1 MLRLPVLLTAVLS
14 AILSYAAEILT
25 QQAFSTKPFYTD
37 GRWILNDDQV
47 NLTYAGVNWPAH
59 GETMVP
65 EGLQNASVAEMVH
78 KVKSLGMNAIRL
90 TFAVQMVDDILDKK
104 SNGQLNTSF
113 ISALGKKNGTKVL
126 NDVLVANPSFKSE
139 TTRLEVLV
147 PGS

>member
-78 KVKSLGMNAIRL
+78 KVKSLGMNALVLTVSCEKCSSADQINLIGSDLLSLSKWLMTSWIRR
-90 TFAVQMVDDILDKK
+90 AM
-104 SNGQLNTSF
+104 
-113 ISALGKKNGTKVL
+113 
-126 NDVLVANPSFKSE
+126 AN
-139 TTRLEVLV
+139 
-147 PGS
+147 